1 MTLYMLVSSII
12 LSAGSLAY
20 GFTDAGYSS
29 AARWA
34 VLIGILWIV
43 SQVARWRWFSSAGL
57 VASVL
62 FAALG
67 LWYQLNFGWML
78 AGALFALFA
87 WDMADFRYR
96 MIAVAVDDDTRALER
111 RHIAKVSLLCLA
123 GLGLASLAMY
133 TQLQFTF
140 EWGVFLVIVVL
151 IGLAQLIGWFR
162 RQ

>member
-20 GFTDAGYSS
+20 GFNDAGLPSLM
-29 AARWA
+29 RWA
-34 VLIGILWIV
+34 ILIGVLWII
-43 SQVARWRWFSSAGL
+43 SQVARWRWFSSVGL
-57 VASVL
+57 VVTVL
-62 FAALG
+62 IAAMG
-67 LWYQLNFGWML
+67 LWFQLDFGWML
-78 AGALFALFA
+78 AGAIFALFA

-151 IGLAQLIGWFR
+151 VGLAQLIGWFR